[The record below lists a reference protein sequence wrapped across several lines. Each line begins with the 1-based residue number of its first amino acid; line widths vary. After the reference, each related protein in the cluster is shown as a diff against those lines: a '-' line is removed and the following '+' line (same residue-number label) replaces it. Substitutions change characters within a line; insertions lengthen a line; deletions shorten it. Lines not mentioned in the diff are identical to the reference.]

1 MPIRSFALKTTGLL
15 AAAAML
21 FPAARAATGMATNV
35 ALTIT
40 TPGAISYGETVS
52 GYAVVSTA
60 DGSALS
66 GTVSF
71 FDGAANLCTIPVT
84 QATSCP
90 PSVGAGFAVGTHL
103 VTAVYSGDEAHLGSV
118 SNAVPVVVVPDA
130 TAVSL
135 ASSSNPATAGE
146 SVTFTAT
153 VKAAGQ
159 APIPIGPVIFMD
171 DSAEMGAAMLNSS
184 GSATFS
190 TAALGPGSHSVSAK
204 YTGSVTATP
213 SSSAS
218 LAETINGSTS
228 TGDAPFTMTVTGKPT
243 VAAGSAVDLTVT
255 VAPQSGSIGPV
266 GLSCSGL
273 PSESVCTFGTA
284 TLPTGGGTTS
294 LRISTTAPHGCA
306 ADASS
311 SSSAGV
317 RLEHFSCGS
326 PIRDGRSAV
335 FSLKKTPT
343 VPYSTYGKNAAAG
356 SALAGLLLLFL
367 PRRRRWHLKGLLM
380 IAATCGMA
388 VLSGCGNCTDLGTR
402 PGDYTIRVIGTS
414 TEGAASTIEV
424 VLHVTAP

>member
-1 MPIRSFALKTTGLL
+1 MPIRSFTLKTTGLL

-21 FPAARAATGMATNV
+21 LPAARAATGMATNV

-40 TPGAISYGETVS
+40 TPGAISYGEVVS
-52 GYAVVSTA
+52 GYAVVGTA

-103 VTAVYSGDEAHLGSV
+103 VTAVYSGDGAHLGSV

-146 SVTFTAT
+146 SVTFTAA

-159 APIPIGPVIFMD
+159 APIPVGPVIFMD
-171 DSAEMGAAMLNSS
+171 GSAQMGAAILSSS
-184 GSATFS
+184 GAATFS
-190 TAALGPGSHSVSAK
+190 TAALGPGSHSVSAR

-218 LAETINGSTS
+218 LTEMINGSTS

-243 VAAGSAVDLTVT
+243 VTAGSAVDLTVT

-273 PSESVCTFGTA
+273 PSESICTFGTA
-284 TLPTGGGTTS
+284 TLPANGGTTS

-311 SSSAGV
+311 SSSTGV
-317 RLEHFSCGS
+317 PFTG
-326 PIRDGRSAV
+326 
-335 FSLKKTPT
+335 T
-343 VPYSTYGKNAAAG
+343 
-356 SALAGLLLLFL
+356 ALAGLILLFL
-367 PRRRRWHLKGLLM
+367 PRRQRKSLKAIKSLLLVLV
-380 IAATCGMA
+380 AACGITTLA
-388 VLSGCGNCTDLGTR
+388 GCGNCTDLGTK
-402 PGDYTIRVIGTS
+402 PGDDTIRVIGTS
-414 TEGAASTIEV
+414 TDGAASTIEV